1 MSLVTHEKTGEYRFP
16 LLLLSLFGT
25 LLIPPFFEGHE
36 LFGLIW
42 KLIFTT
48 VLVSAVYIIVG
59 HKKLWWFALF
69 LMLSTLV
76 SLWFDYF
83 SNHNR
88 LAFYIDNLAT
98 IAFLGFI
105 SYHLLRMILLSKN
118 VNANIIY
125 ASMCLYLL
133 LGLIWAAIFSNINL
147 FYDGAFLFNNSA
159 MQDLKV
165 EEQMM
170 GVFTYYSFVT
180 LSTLGYGDI
189 VPTHKV
195 AQSWASVEAMIGQFY
210 IAIIMARLVSL
221 HATAHANKHHE

>member
-1 MSLVTHEKTGEYRFP
+1 MSLVAHKETGEYRFP

-25 LLIPPFFEGHE
+25 LLIPPYFEGHE
-36 LFGLIW
+36 LFALIW

-48 VLVSAVYIIVG
+48 VLISAVYVIVEQ
-59 HKKLWWFALF
+59 KRIWLFAMI
-69 LMLSTLV
+69 LMLPTLAT
-76 SLWFDYF
+76 LWVDHF
-83 SNHNR
+83 SGHNR
-88 LAFYIDNLAT
+88 IAFYVDNLTT

-105 SYHLLRMILLSKN
+105 SYHLLRIILLSKN

-133 LGLIWAAIFSNINL
+133 IGLIWAAIFSNINL
-147 FYDGAFLFNNSA
+147 FYDGAFLFNSA
-159 MQDLKV
+159 SSLKV

-195 AQSWASVEAMIGQFY
+195 AQSWAAVEAMIGQFY

-221 HATAHANKHHE
+221 HATAHANKKHH

>member
-1 MSLVTHEKTGEYRFP
+1 MSLVAHKETGEYRFP

-25 LLIPPFFEGHE
+25 LLIPPYFEGHE
-36 LFGLIW
+36 LFALIW

-48 VLVSAVYIIVG
+48 VLISAVYVIVEQ
-59 HKKLWWFALF
+59 KRIWLFAMI
-69 LMLSTLV
+69 LMLPTLAT
-76 SLWFDYF
+76 LWVDHF
-83 SNHNR
+83 SGHNR
-88 LAFYIDNLAT
+88 IAFYVDNLTT

-105 SYHLLRMILLSKN
+105 SYHLLRIILLSKN

-133 LGLIWAAIFSNINL
+133 IGLIWAAIFSNINL
-147 FYDGAFLFNNSA
+147 FYDGAFLFNSA
-159 MQDLKV
+159 SSLKV

-195 AQSWASVEAMIGQFY
+195 AQSWAAVEAMIGQFY

-221 HATAHANKHHE
+221 HATAHPRNKP